1 MQPSE
6 AASSQA
12 ASPQA
17 ATEEEKPKLKICC
30 ACPETRKPRDEC
42 VVEKGEESCGE
53 YIEAHKVCL
62 RSHGF
67 KVPRAHARSPGAR
80 VLTRARPSRHRFE
93 LRLAQ

>member
-67 KVPRAHARSPGAR
+67 KVCEQ
-80 VLTRARPSRHRFE
+80 TQD
-93 LRLAQ
+93 RLAPAC

>member
-1 MQPSE
+1 MQPQAG
-6 AASSQA
+6 AASSPA

-67 KVPRAHARSPGAR
+67 KVCEQ
-80 VLTRARPSRHRFE
+80 TQD
-93 LRLAQ
+93 RLAPAC